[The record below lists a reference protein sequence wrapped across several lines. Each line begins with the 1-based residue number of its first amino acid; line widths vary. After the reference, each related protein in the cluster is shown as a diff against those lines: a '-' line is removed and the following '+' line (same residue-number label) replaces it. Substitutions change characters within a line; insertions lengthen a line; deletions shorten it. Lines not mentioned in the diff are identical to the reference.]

1 MTASQGNVAE
11 LEHLGVRANTLEG
24 DVRIPSSRGLQIC
37 AMALGASTQP
47 WELRVPIVEMVVY
60 ADIPCLHLP
69 WVSCALSRAHS
80 FLPGV
85 REVLR
90 PRSSG
95 INSLSHFFALSPC
108 FPLSSATSAEI
119 PGLPHLDLAL
129 WADGGGYL
137 SSA

>member
-1 MTASQGNVAE
+1 MAK

-37 AMALGASTQP
+37 AMALSASTQP
-47 WELRVPIVEMVVY
+47 WELRVPIMEMAVY

-69 WVSCALSRAHS
+69 WSHVHSLEPTPSSLALGRCSDQGP
-80 FLPGV
+80 L
-85 REVLR
+85 ELT
-90 PRSSG
+90 
-95 INSLSHFFALSPC
+95 LSPHFFALSSC

-119 PGLPHLDLAL
+119 PGLLHLDLAL

>member
-69 WVSCALSRAHS
+69 DTLAMLRAEEVYCT
-80 FLPGV
+80 LLGWGV
-85 REVLR
+85 
-90 PRSSG
+90 
-95 INSLSHFFALSPC
+95 
-108 FPLSSATSAEI
+108 
-119 PGLPHLDLAL
+119 
-129 WADGGGYL
+129 
-137 SSA
+137 